1 MTLHSLNFIIEPSDY
16 FCQQHENIPYVF
28 MGIELVSGGSFGRCK
43 VNYMKKK
50 LSSAVFIS
58 IDVDSPEVMREK
70 AKDTSS
76 LAQQ

>member
-1 MTLHSLNFIIEPSDY
+1 
-16 FCQQHENIPYVF
+16 

-43 VNYMKKK
+43 VNYMKKM

-58 IDVDSPEVMREK
+58 MKVDSLEVIREK